1 MPNLPTIPSEGKK
14 NDRSFK
20 EECTKLVERDAS
32 RTHFSS
38 LPQLLGRKL
47 TLSVFFKVKLSGSRW
62 NLARGYDLSTEG
74 ILRLALCSVD
84 HCPPITPLART

>member
-1 MPNLPTIPSEGKK
+1 M
-14 NDRSFK
+14 
-20 EECTKLVERDAS
+20 LVEREAS

-62 NLARGYDLSTEG
+62 NLARGFELSTEG
-74 ILRLALCSVD
+74 ILKLALCSVD